1 MQSPWN
7 VGYLEEYMAP
17 NLKVFGECCMTV
29 NKQATFS
36 VTPPLKVRPPWTVRM
51 LYVTRVTSSGNK
63 TGLQASPTGFA
74 NG

>member
-36 VTPPLKVRPPWTVRM
+36 VTPP
-51 LYVTRVTSSGNK
+51 
-63 TGLQASPTGFA
+63 
-74 NG
+74 